1 MNKGKGIVTKAGEPI
16 TLLGDQIKVGD
27 IAPDCSLVNQNGES
41 VKLSDFN
48 GKLLV
53 LSIYPSIDT
62 PVCAAQVRHFNKAAS
77 ELSEEIEIIGVSK
90 DLPFALG
97 RFCAADG
104 IERVTTLSD
113 YKNSEFGTKY
123 GFLIEE
129 MMLLARGV
137 VIIDKKGVVQ
147 YVEYVSDIVNE
158 PDYECAMDKLK
169 LLYKQ

>member
-1 MNKGKGIVTKAGEPI
+1 MNKVKGIITKAGEPI

-77 ELSEEIEIIGVSK
+77 ELSEEIEIIGSAICIGSI
-90 DLPFALG
+90 LCC
-97 RFCAADG
+97 R
-104 IERVTTLSD
+104 RYRTSD
-113 YKNSEFGTKY
+113 YTLGLQK
-123 GFLIEE
+123 
-129 MMLLARGV
+129 
-137 VIIDKKGVVQ
+137 
-147 YVEYVSDIVNE
+147 
-158 PDYECAMDKLK
+158 
-169 LLYKQ
+169 